1 MAFLTSCRHFCCSCR
16 RISRS
21 FYMESHRVAVPRS
34 FAGIVAAHCVQLWI
48 LRVVTG
54 GECDVSWEGWVR
66 ADYICALVR
75 GIM

>member
-1 MAFLTSCRHFCCSCR
+1 
-16 RISRS
+16 
-21 FYMESHRVAVPRS
+21 MESYRVAVPPS